1 MVSLY
6 RIFSEF
12 QYNNAII
19 SSKNNYMS
27 QTITQQIDNVKD
39 RVEKVLSLA
48 KSLGADGAEV
58 AMSRQ
63 QGLSV
68 GTRLGEV
75 ENVEF
80 TNDGALGITV
90 YQAGRKGSASTADLS
105 EQALAETVEAAI
117 NIAKYTS
124 VDDCS
129 GLANKEHLA
138 FDAPDLDLY
147 HPEALSTEQAINLAK
162 RCEQAAL
169 SSDEKITNSDG
180 ATLASFE
187 GFKVYGNSHGQLVG
201 FPSTRHSLSCVVI
214 ASEGEEMQRDY
225 AYSVNRQFDK
235 LMSPEAIGKK
245 AASEVISRLNGQKLS
260 TRKVPVLFRADI
272 ANTLWGHF
280 IAAISGGNLYR
291 KSSFLVD
298 ALGQQIFPEFLT
310 IEEKPHIKRALASGA
325 FDSEGVKTVDRS
337 IIENGNLATYLL
349 TSYSA
354 RKLGLTTTG
363 HAGGIHNWL
372 VSANGGDFEEM
383 LQQLGTGL
391 LVTELMGQGVNVVNG
406 DYSRGAAGFWVE
418 NGRISYPVSEITIA
432 GNLAEMFKNI
442 IAVGNDTDLHGSIR
456 TGSILLKEL
465 QIAGS

>member
-1 MVSLY
+1 MTQVN
-6 RIFSEF
+6 
-12 QYNNAII
+12 Q
-19 SSKNNYMS
+19 SSDPLIE
-27 QTITQQIDNVKD
+27 QLEQVKE
-39 RVEKVLSLA
+39 RVAKVLELA

-90 YQAGRKGSASTADLS
+90 YQQGRKGSASTADLS
-105 EQALAETVEAAI
+105 EKALAQTVEAAV

-129 GLANKEHLA
+129 GLADKALLA
-138 FDAPDLDLY
+138 MQAQDLDLY
-147 HPEALSTEQAINLAK
+147 HPKALHTEEAIAIAK
-162 RCEQAAL
+162 ECEQSAL
-169 SSDEKITNSDG
+169 NSDKRITNSDG
-180 ATLASFE
+180 ANLDCFS

-201 FPSTRHSLSCVVI
+201 YPSSRHSLSCVVI
-214 ASEGEEMQRDY
+214 AGNDDQMQRDY
-225 AYSVNRQFDK
+225 AYDVNRDFSLLDNGK
-235 LMSPEAIGKK
+235 SIGEK
-245 AASEVISRLNGQKLS
+245 AASEVLSRLNPQKLS
-260 TRKVPVLFRADI
+260 TMKVPVLFRADI

-291 KSSFLVD
+291 KSSFLLD
-298 ALGQQIFPEFLT
+298 TLGKGVFPNFISIQER
-310 IEEKPHIKRALASGA
+310 PHILKALASSA
-325 FDSEGVKTVDRS
+325 FDSEGVMTQDRD
-337 IIENGNLATYLL
+337 IITDGALQTYLL

-372 VSANGGDFEEM
+372 VSDKNMSSKGSQSADFDAM
-383 LQQLGTGL
+383 LKTLGTGL

-418 NGRISYPVSEITIA
+418 NGEIAYPVSEITIA
-432 GNLAEMFKNI
+432 GNLDKMFKGI
-442 IAVGNDTDLHGSIR
+442 VAVGTDFDKHGSIR
-456 TGSILLKEL
+456 TGSILIDEM
-465 QIAGS
+465 QVAGQ

>member
-1 MVSLY
+1 MTTTNKTVDPLLVQLD
-6 RIFSEF
+6 E
-12 QYNNAII
+12 
-19 SSKNNYMS
+19 
-27 QTITQQIDNVKD
+27 VKD
-39 RVEKVLSLA
+39 RVAKVLELA

-90 YQAGRKGSASTADLS
+90 YQQGRKGSASTADLS
-105 EQALAETVEAAI
+105 EKALTQAVEAAV

-138 FDAPDLDLY
+138 MQAQDLDLY
-147 HPEALSTEQAINLAK
+147 HPKALTTEQAIVIAK
-162 RCEQAAL
+162 ACEQSAL
-169 SSDEKITNSDG
+169 DSDKRITNSDG
-180 ATLASFE
+180 ASLDCFA

-201 FPSTRHSLSCVVI
+201 YPSSRHSLSCVVI
-214 ASEGEEMQRDY
+214 AGSDDEMQRDY
-225 AYSVNRQFDK
+225 AYDVNRDFSLLD
-235 LMSPEAIGKK
+235 SGVNIGKK
-245 AASEVISRLNGQKLS
+245 AASEVISRLNPQKLS
-260 TRKVPVLFRADI
+260 TIKVPVLFRSDI
-272 ANTLWGHF
+272 ANTIWGHF

-291 KSSFLVD
+291 KSSFLLD
-298 ALGQQIFPEFLT
+298 ALGNDIFPDFLS
-310 IEEKPHIKRALASGA
+310 IQERPHILKALASSA
-325 FDSEGVKTVDRS
+325 FDSEGVLTQDRD
-337 IIENGNLATYLL
+337 IITAGELQTYLL

-372 VSANGGDFEEM
+372 VKDKNIASRGNKDADFDAM
-383 LQQLGTGL
+383 LKTLGTGL

-418 NGRISYPVSEITIA
+418 NGEISYPVSEITIA
-432 GNLAEMFKNI
+432 GNLEEMFKSI
-442 IAVGNDTDLHGSIR
+442 VAVGADVDKHGSIS
-456 TGSILLKEL
+456 TGSILIEEM
-465 QIAGS
+465 QVAGQ

>member
-1 MVSLY
+1 MTTTNIPVDSLL
-6 RIFSEF
+6 IQMKE
-12 QYNNAII
+12 
-19 SSKNNYMS
+19 
-27 QTITQQIDNVKD
+27 VEE
-39 RVEKVLSLA
+39 RVAKVLELA

-80 TNDGALGITV
+80 TNDGALGITI
-90 YQAGRKGSASTADLS
+90 YQQGRKGSASTADLS
-105 EQALAETVEAAI
+105 EKALTQAVEAAV

-129 GLANKEHLA
+129 GLADKTLLA
-138 FDAPDLDLY
+138 MKPLDLDLY
-147 HPEALSTEQAINLAK
+147 HPKELTTEQAIEIAK
-162 RCEQAAL
+162 ECEQSAL
-169 SSDEKITNSDG
+169 DFDERITNSDG
-180 ATLASFE
+180 ASLDCFA

-201 FPSTRHSLSCVVI
+201 YPSSRHSLSCVVI
-214 ASEGEEMQRDY
+214 ATDNEDMQRDY
-225 AYSVNRQFDK
+225 AYDVNRDFSLLEQGK
-235 LMSPEAIGKK
+235 SIGLR
-245 AASEVISRLNGQKLS
+245 AAKEVLSRLNAQKIS
-260 TRKVPVLFRADI
+260 TQKVPVLFRADI

-291 KSSFLVD
+291 KSSFLLD
-298 ALGQQIFPEFLT
+298 ALGEQVFPEFLS
-310 IEEKPHIKRALASGA
+310 IQESPHITKALASSA
-325 FDSEGVKTVDRS
+325 FDSEGVLTQDRD
-337 IIENGNLATYLL
+337 IITDGTLQTYLL

-372 VSANGGDFEEM
+372 VESKTAEQRNFDAM
-383 LQQLGTGL
+383 LKTLGTGL

-418 NGRISYPVSEITIA
+418 NGEIVYPVSEITIA
-432 GNLAEMFKNI
+432 GNLAQMFKGI
-442 IAVGNDTDLHGSIR
+442 VAVGNDLDMHGSIR
-456 TGSILLKEL
+456 TGSILIDEM
-465 QIAGS
+465 QVAGQ

>member
-1 MVSLY
+1 
-6 RIFSEF
+6 
-12 QYNNAII
+12 
-19 SSKNNYMS
+19 MS
-27 QTITQQIDNVKD
+27 QAKQANDPLIEQFDQVKV
-39 RVEKVLSLA
+39 RVAKVLELA

-90 YQAGRKGSASTADLS
+90 YQQGRKGSASTADLS
-105 EQALAETVEAAI
+105 EEALTKAVEAAV

-129 GLANKEHLA
+129 GLADKSLLA
-138 FDAPDLDLY
+138 MDPMALDLY
-147 HPEALSTEQAINLAK
+147 HPKEISTEQAIEIAK
-162 RCEQAAL
+162 ECEQSAL
-169 SSDEKITNSDG
+169 DSDKRITNSDG
-180 ATLASFE
+180 ANLDCFS

-201 FPSTRHSLSCVVI
+201 YPSSRHSLSCVVI
-214 ASEGEEMQRDY
+214 AGTDDEMQRDY
-225 AYSVNRQFDK
+225 AYDVNRDFELLD
-235 LMSPEAIGKK
+235 SSVYIGKK
-245 AASEVISRLNGQKLS
+245 AASEVISRLNPQKLA
-260 TRKVPVLFRADI
+260 TQKVPVLFRADI

-291 KSSFLVD
+291 KSSFLLD
-298 ALGQQIFPEFLT
+298 AIGKEVFPDFLT
-310 IEEKPHIKRALASGA
+310 IQERPHIKKALASSA
-325 FDSEGVKTVDRS
+325 FDSEGVLTQDKD
-337 IIENGNLATYLL
+337 IIIDGALQTYLL

-372 VSANGGDFEEM
+372 VKDRNTQTKGCVDADFDSM
-383 LQQLGTGL
+383 LKTLGTGL

-418 NGRISYPVSEITIA
+418 NGELAYPVSEITIA
-432 GNLAEMFKNI
+432 GNLTQMFKGI
-442 IAVGNDTDLHGSIR
+442 VAVGSDVDKHGSIK
-456 TGSILLKEL
+456 TGSILIDEM
-465 QIAGS
+465 QIAGQ